1 MKKFYIYRY
10 YNKNDEVIYVGL
22 TARPIAKRVKEHEV
36 EELQKETARI
46 EYSTVESAA
55 DMRMY
60 ELFYINKYKP
70 KYNKRDLYK
79 DGVNLSI
86 PELKFIPFLS
96 NKNAEFESIIK
107 TATDCRVYNLL
118 TKTGSIDVL
127 LNNPYDTNVN
137 NKTVDISTNGVTELK
152 EDALKDIIEN
162 LIDTLNSLTDRNYYY
177 LKQEKEY

>member
-86 PELKFIPFLS
+86 PELKFIPFLFPRYS
-96 NKNAEFESIIK
+96 PICG
-107 TATDCRVYNLL
+107 DCWICFNFLNTL
-118 TKTGSIDVL
+118 ITKTLS
-127 LNNPYDTNVN
+127 
-137 NKTVDISTNGVTELK
+137 KTFTS
-152 EDALKDIIEN
+152 
-162 LIDTLNSLTDRNYYY
+162 S
-177 LKQEKEY
+177 